1 MSKRRAEGP
10 VVTKASTPGRGRR
23 IVKRLVVWTLVLGLI
38 GMVTGAG
45 AFAYLYKTTDIP
57 DPNTDFETQTTK
69 IFYADGKTE
78 LGRFAKQNRTSIPLD
93 EMPQYLRDAV
103 VSAENRSF
111 WTDNG
116 IDPKGIMR
124 AVFSN
129 ATSENTQGA
138 STITQQYVKIFYLN
152 SERSYTRKVKE
163 AVLALKLHQQR
174 SKEQLLE
181 DYLNTIYFGRGAYGV
196 QAAAQTYFD
205 KPAKRLNLRE
215 ATVLSAV
222 INNPTQFDPANG
234 PDNEAALKQ
243 RFDYILNGMVS
254 MKTLSEADAAQAKL
268 RLPKFPKVRS
278 SSQYGGQRGHMLRL
292 VRNEL
297 LQRGFSEEEIDG
309 GGLRITT
316 TFTPEAMQAAAE
328 GVAAQRPEGYGKNLH
343 VAVASVEVG
352 TGALRGF
359 YGGQDFL
366 KSEINWASAGG
377 MAGSTFK
384 AFAIATALK
393 SGFSLKDTFDG
404 NSPYELPD
412 GTDIENEGD
421 NSYGSHVS
429 LTSAAEESINTA
441 FVDLTLAIPGGP
453 EKIVATA
460 NAMGIPSPEGA
471 EWGIPRATGD
481 LEPVTGV
488 SLGSAQVSPI
498 NMANAYATIANG
510 GQAAPV
516 HVLQRVVDRGG
527 EERYRFQASST
538 QAIDEEVAADT
549 SYALQQVVK
558 GGTGRAA
565 LSLGRPA
572 AGKTGTATNAE
583 GDVSSA
589 WFVGYTPQMS
599 TAVMYVRGKG
609 REQLDG
615 WLPEYFGGSY
625 PARTWTDVMSRLMDG
640 LPVEEFPPPA
650 NLDGEAP
657 STGHDP
663 YVPPKP
669 KKTPKPTETA
679 APPTSSAPPSSSAP
693 PTTAPPTTAPPTTEP
708 PITEPPPT
716 TEPAARVWR

>member
-1 MSKRRAEGP
+1 M
-10 VVTKASTPGRGRR
+10 
-23 IVKRLVVWTLVLGLI
+23 
-38 GMVTGAG
+38 
-45 AFAYLYKTTDIP
+45 
-57 DPNTDFETQTTK
+57 
-69 IFYADGKTE
+69 
-78 LGRFAKQNRTSIPLD
+78 
-93 EMPQYLRDAV
+93 
-103 VSAENRSF
+103 
-111 WTDNG
+111 
-116 IDPKGIMR
+116 
-124 AVFSN
+124 
-129 ATSENTQGA
+129 
-138 STITQQYVKIFYLN
+138 
-152 SERSYTRKVKE
+152 
-163 AVLALKLHQQR
+163 
-174 SKEQLLE
+174 
-181 DYLNTIYFGRGAYGV
+181 
-196 QAAAQTYFD
+196 
-205 KPAKRLNLRE
+205 
-215 ATVLSAV
+215 
-222 INNPTQFDPANG
+222 
-234 PDNEAALKQ
+234 
-243 RFDYILNGMVS
+243 
-254 MKTLSEADAAQAKL
+254 
-268 RLPKFPKVRS
+268 
-278 SSQYGGQRGHMLRL
+278 
-292 VRNEL
+292 
-297 LQRGFSEEEIDG
+297 
-309 GGLRITT
+309 
-316 TFTPEAMQAAAE
+316 
-328 GVAAQRPEGYGKNLH
+328 
-343 VAVASVEVG
+343 
-352 TGALRGF
+352 
-359 YGGQDFL
+359 
-366 KSEINWASAGG
+366 
-377 MAGSTFK
+377 
-384 AFAIATALK
+384 
-393 SGFSLKDTFDG
+393 
-404 NSPYELPD
+404 
-412 GTDIENEGD
+412 GD
-421 NSYGSHVS
+421 
-429 LTSAAEESINTA
+429 
-441 FVDLTLAIPGGP
+441 
-453 EKIVATA
+453 
-460 NAMGIPSPEGA
+460 
-471 EWGIPRATGD
+471 PRATGD

-708 PITEPPPT
+708 PITDPPTT
-716 TEPAARVWR
+716 TEPAAPRVWR

>member
-1 MSKRRAEGP
+1 MSKRRAAGP
-10 VVTKASTPGRGRR
+10 AVTKKASPGRGRR
-23 IVKRLVVWTLVLGLI
+23 IFKRLVLWTLILGLLA
-38 GMVTGAG
+38 GLTGAG

-78 LGRFAKQNRTSIPLD
+78 LGTFAKQNRTSIPLD
-93 EMPQYLRDAV
+93 DMPKYLRDAV
-103 VSAENRSF
+103 VSAENRTF
-111 WTDNG
+111 WEDSG
-116 IDPKGIMR
+116 IDPKGILR
-124 AVFSN
+124 AAFSN
-129 ATSENTQGA
+129 ATSDNKQGA
-138 STITQQYVKIFYLN
+138 STITQQYVKIFYLT
-152 SERSYTRKVKE
+152 SERSYTRKLKE
-163 AVLALKLHQQR
+163 AVLALKLHRQR
-174 SKEQLLE
+174 TKEQLLE

-196 QAAAQTYFD
+196 QAASQAYFN

-215 ATVLSAV
+215 AVVLAAV

-234 PDNEAALKQ
+234 PDNEAALKG
-243 RFDYILNGMVS
+243 RFDYILDGMVS
-254 MKTLSEADAAQAKL
+254 MKTLSAADAAEAKQQ
-268 RLPKFPKVRS
+268 LPKFPKIRS

-297 LQRGFSEEEIDG
+297 IQRGFTEDEIDG

-328 GVAAQRPEGYGKNLH
+328 GAAAQRPEGFGKNLH

-384 AFAIATALK
+384 AFAVAAALK
-393 SGFSLKDTFDG
+393 AGFSLKDTFDG

-412 GTDIENEGD
+412 GTDVENEA
-421 NSYGSHVS
+421 NHSYGSHVS
-429 LTSAAEESINTA
+429 LTTATEDSINTA
-441 FVDLTLAIPGGP
+441 FVDLTLAMPDGP
-453 EKIVATA
+453 NKIVQTA
-460 NAMGIPSPEGA
+460 NAMGVPSSEGA
-471 EWGIPRATGD
+471 EWGIPRATTD
-481 LEPVTGV
+481 LQPVTGV

-516 HVLQRVVDRGG
+516 HVLERVVDRGG
-527 EERYRFQASST
+527 EERYRYQAATT
-538 QAIDEEVAADT
+538 QAIDEDVAADT

-558 GGTGRAA
+558 AGTGRAA

-572 AGKTGTATNAE
+572 AGKTGTATNSL
-583 GDVSSA
+583 GQVSSA

-625 PARTWTDVMSRLMDG
+625 PARTWTDVMGRLMEG
-640 LPVEEFPPPA
+640 LPVESFPPPA

-663 YVPPKP
+663 YVPP
-669 KKTPKPTETA
+669 PKPTKTPSPTITVPPSST
-679 APPTSSAPPSSSAP
+679 APPPPPSSSAP
-693 PTTAPPTTAPPTTEP
+693 PSPPASSSAPPSETPTTASPT
-708 PITEPPPT
+708 PT
-716 TEPAARVWR
+716 NAP